1 MAITYHLARNA
12 GGEYDRKKYRM
23 SPMEFV
29 IKHIPDGT
37 PFQIYIDAIGSDN
50 DVTEDFEAL
59 KEDAEF
65 FVVESVGGGFTDS
78 FAFKL
83 FIDPLGV
90 TKFIQKLISPQTSK
104 TGIASNQQG
113 ESPNNS
119 LTDRT
124 NKPRPYERS
133 YDICGTVQSIPNDIM
148 KTYRMYDAT
157 GSIIEYG
164 YYDVGRGYLDTPA
177 SGVTDGDSLYSEI
190 TGSSAAVYAPFTSPN
205 SGDTP
210 QLLIGDPIADGLYTT
225 IISNQVDGPQ
235 LKAPNDLG
243 SDVGGVGVAQ
253 YFAATHRGQITD
265 STGDSAFNTYIKA
278 GELAAFF
285 NMVCDTPGT
294 GTEAVLSGIYT
305 VISVS
310 AVDIIVDLTG
320 HPNESEW
327 AEMGSTPYVVQEADA
342 QGALV
347 APYDAGTKSYTDWF
361 SMTKITSE
369 RVVGNFTAT
378 SGMYKDDGKTKKT
391 ASVTL
396 SMDYQALD
404 ANGLP
409 YGPVYTVSGTVS
421 GRTTEQTGI
430 SLVGYLPIASNFR
443 ARARRTSNKDF
454 DFNGQVVDDL
464 TWDNLYGQTRDYT
477 RDYGNRTTVHT
488 ARRRTPRA
496 TSISSPKLA
505 LVVTE
510 KIYRYR
516 GNGVFD
522 SYMSNNTQAI
532 QSLIRLLRDPLCGN
546 LNLTAEN
553 MDRLLAVQEEIEG
566 YFGNP
571 EAGQFCY
578 TFDAYDTTM
587 QDIISIISD
596 AVFCKP
602 FREGNAVLLD
612 FDRPRIGPE
621 MVFTHRSKT
630 GGEKWT
636 RNFNTK
642 DRYDS
647 LKFSY
652 INPLTNVKET
662 ITIPAAGGVKT
673 ETYDSKG
680 IRNYRQAFWAA
691 YRRFQ
696 RNSLNRVAVE
706 FTATEEGIFARPE
719 RAISVVKGSR
729 VSPFDGYIVAVDGL
743 TLVLSQNVEFVDG
756 DDHSL
761 ILKKRDGSV
770 QSVGVVKG
778 HNDRT
783 VIMVEAPQEAIYVGN
798 SALKTEFSFGNEQR
812 HNAQM
817 VVVSTVEPG
826 TDRTVKITGYN
837 YTDDYYAY
845 DGVAPFGSAFSSGFN
860 NGFA

>member
-1 MAITYHLARNA
+1 LAITYHLVRNPD
-12 GGEYDRKKYRM
+12 GGYDSKKYCM
-23 SPMEFV
+23 PPMDFV

-37 PFQIYIDAIGSDN
+37 PFQIYIEEVGEDN
-50 DVTEDFEAL
+50 DVTEDFEVL

-90 TKFIQKLISPQTSK
+90 TKFIQKLITPQGPK
-104 TGIASNQQG
+104 TGIASNAQG

-133 YDICGTVQSIPNDIM
+133 YDICGTVQSIPNDLM
-148 KTYRMYDAT
+148 QTYRLYDAA
-157 GSIIEYG
+157 GNIVEYG
-164 YYDVGRGYLDTPA
+164 FYDVGRGYLDTPA

-205 SGDTP
+205 SGDAP
-210 QLLIGDPIADGLYTT
+210 QLLIGDAVNEGLYVTLV
-225 IISNQVDGPQ
+225 SNEVDGPQ
-235 LKAPNDLG
+235 LKAQNDLG
-243 SDVGGVGVAQ
+243 SNVGGVGVAR
-253 YFAATHRGQITD
+253 YFSATHRGSITD
-265 STGDSAFNTYIKA
+265 VSGDSAFNTYIKA
-278 GELAAFF
+278 GELTSFL
-285 NMVCDTPGT
+285 NIVCDTPGT
-294 GTEAVLSGIYT
+294 GTEAVLSGVYP

-310 AVDIIVDLTG
+310 SVDIIVDLAG

-327 AEMGSTPYVVQEADA
+327 SEMGSTAYIVQDASAPGAVVS
-342 QGALV
+342 
-347 APYDAGTKSYTDWF
+347 PYDTLSKSYTDWF
-361 SMTKITSE
+361 AVTKYKTE

-391 ASVTL
+391 AEVTVVL
-396 SMDYQALD
+396 EYQSLD
-404 ANGLP
+404 DSGVP
-409 YGPVYTVSGTVS
+409 YGPVYSSEGSVS
-421 GRTTEQTGI
+421 GRTTEQTGVSVI
-430 SLVGYLPIASNFR
+430 GVLPEPSKFR
-443 ARARRTSNKDF
+443 ARARRATLKDF
-454 DFNGQVVDDL
+454 GFNGQVVDDL
-464 TWDNLYGQTRDYT
+464 TWDNLYGQSRDLT
-477 RDYGNRTTVHT
+477 ANYGNRTTVHT

-510 KIYRYR
+510 RIYKYL

-522 SYMSNNTQAI
+522 SSLSNNTQAV
-532 QSLIRLLRDPLCGN
+532 QSLIRLLRDPVCGN
-546 LNLTAEN
+546 LTLTAEN
-553 MDRLLAVQEEIEG
+553 MDQLLAVQEEVEQ
-566 YFGNP
+566 YFGDIR
-571 EAGQFCY
+571 AGQFCY
-578 TFDAYDTTM
+578 TFDSYDATM

-596 AVFCKP
+596 AIFCKP
-602 FREGNAVLLD
+602 FRQGNAILLD

-621 MVFTHRSKT
+621 MIFTHRSKAT
-630 GGEKWT
+630 GEKWT

-652 INPLTNVKET
+652 IDPATNVKET
-662 ITIPAAGGVKT
+662 ITIPEDGGLKT

-680 IRNYRQAFWAA
+680 IRNYAQAYWAA

-696 RNSLNRVAVE
+696 RNSFNRIAVE
-706 FTATEEGIFARPE
+706 FTAMEEGIFAKPG

-743 TLVLSQNVEFVDG
+743 SLVLSQNVDFVEG

-770 QSVGVVKG
+770 QSVRVVKG

-783 VIMVEAPQEAIYVGN
+783 VIMTEAPQEAIYTGN
-798 SALKTEFSFGNEQR
+798 SALKTEFSFGNEER

-817 VVVSTVEPG
+817 VLVSTVEPG
-826 TDRTVKITGYN
+826 DDRTVKITGYN
-837 YTDDYYAY
+837 YTDEYYAY
-845 DGVAPFGSAFSSGFN
+845 DGVSPLGRGFS
-860 NGFA
+860 NGFSNGFL